1 MKMSAGTT
9 TLAATGTYLP
19 TAVQE
24 VEADDMPAL
33 RAKVPDGWMLLNVRR
48 V

>member
-1 MKMSAGTT
+1 MSAGTT